1 MDVKPLSW
9 RSWIRTLDL
18 KRNYIVDTKMRVH
31 FSTGENQLEIWLN
44 LFTSRTFGLKNITN
58 F

>member
-9 RSWIRTLDL
+9 RGWIHTLDL
-18 KRNYIVDTKMRVH
+18 KRNYIVDTKMCVH
-31 FSTGENQLEIWLN
+31 FSAGENQLEIWLN
-44 LFTSRTFGLKNITN
+44 LFTIRTFVLKNITN